1 MTKISVKAKGL
12 TRTEQLLKDK
22 RKKYPGA
29 FAAALFQVGGDI
41 FSESQE
47 EVPVDTG
54 RLRASGGVYPPPFI
68 KNPVVKIGY
77 GTNYGLYVHEDPKKR
92 HGPVIGRGVGQKY
105 KFLED
110 PFNRALKTFRE
121 KLARYFR
128 KNIIKKTWTPPTTP
142 EEGKKGSNKKMKREA
157 RVDANKKR
165 RAGLKKKRDAEK
177 ARRDAA
183 KRARSGIKKRG
194 INLLG

>member
-1 MTKISVKAKGL
+1 MTKISVRTKGVKQ
-12 TRTEQLLKDK
+12 TERLLKNA

-54 RLRASGGVYPPPFI
+54 RLRASGGVYPPLFI
-68 KNPVVKIGY
+68 RRPVVTIGY

-92 HGPVIGRGVGQKY
+92 HGPAIGRGAGQKY

-110 PFNRALKTFRE
+110 PFNRAMTTFRT

-128 KNIIKKTWTPPTTP
+128 LNIMKKTWAPPKAP
-142 EEGKKGSNKKMKREA
+142 EKGERGSESKSGRKKTARDSKRKKREGLKRKREA
-157 RVDANKKR
+157 KK
-165 RAGLKKKRDAEK
+165 
-177 ARRDAA
+177 
-183 KRARSGIKKRG
+183 
-194 INLLG
+194 